1 MKAKK
6 VVIVLAGVMLVAV
19 FSLAVIN
26 SQGNAR
32 FRHDAVKWA
41 QPTIDQTN
49 MITSTQLEKL
59 TGNTLLVDLS
69 EQGNLLKDNQGAIHI
84 PASVI
89 LEKENQKKLR
99 THEGNIVLISADRPL
114 SARIWM
120 LLSQMGYE
128 NLFILD
134 DGAGN
139 DVLKYKFQPD
149 TITRPEFE

>member
-1 MKAKK
+1 MKLKK
-6 VVIVLAGVMLVAV
+6 LGIVVLVVILVVVVAMTLIG
-19 FSLAVIN
+19 S
-26 SQGNAR
+26 SGSGR
-32 FRHDAVKWA
+32 FRHDAAKWA
-41 QPTIDQTN
+41 KPTMVETIVVTN
-49 MITSTQLEKL
+49 AQLEKL

-69 EQGNLLKDNQGAIHI
+69 EQGNLLKDDQGVIHMR
-84 PASVI
+84 ASAI
-89 LEKENQKKLR
+89 LEQENQRKLR
-99 THEGNIVLISADRPL
+99 DHEGIIVLASEDRAL

-149 TITRPEFE
+149 TITGPEFE